1 MTILMPFIKDELTE
15 ARMFFGPD
23 NVKGKTAEQIA
34 DIIYLLFMMIE
45 VIRYY
50 HPDRA
55 AKYADETLCY
65 NTYENTHYAGTD
77 LGNLLAVLNNQDT
90 FKAYLKT
97 ESKIS
102 IPLFQINRYLQS
114 VRSRNKS
121 NNDDATFFWKLEE
134 YLKLY
139 SKSLFRQLRRDAG
152 RWTDLTHS
160 DKVAFCQILRREFD
174 KQAGNADIYLWFKQ
188 SFKLHE
194 SVTESID
201 TKLDYHEFL
210 NPALWDDNEELK
222 PGVKDALGKIANKF
236 SEFVDVK
243 QLKIVDYIITGSN
256 CGYNYTSQ
264 SDIDLHVLVD
274 ATALGDNP
282 LTEPFLRAKKSLW
295 NSGHDIT
302 VKGFTVELYAE
313 DVNNEDD
320 KLVATGVYSLLHDE
334 WIKKPTYEAVTIDD
348 KAVQAKAESIMQQID
363 MLVDGKSD
371 ADAEEIAILWEH
383 IRKMRKSGLE
393 KGGEFSIENL
403 AFKAVR
409 NNGYFDKLRD
419 YEQHK
424 EDEDL
429 TLEAITS
436 PIRDND
442 ISSKSAYFTYNTPVI
457 DKMHGLELK
466 KVLQDDELY
475 YGLFDPTLPVR
486 NTLVGLLQLERYNN
500 SLWQVRLVQ
509 IDEKYKSQGFGTY
522 LYDYAVATDGLSI
535 LSDTNLSE
543 GGKGGSKGLWEKLY
557 RHGRYTVCG
566 YNLDTNE
573 VIPNLTPTDVFN
585 QHEDL
590 VCLATPKAIKES
602 VNEMLTRIRHK
613 NKHRIIEW
621 YGPSVLASG
630 EF

>member
-1 MTILMPFIKDELTE
+1 MNLDFIHGELVE

-23 NVKGKTAEQIA
+23 NIKGKSAEQIS

-65 NTYENTHYAGTD
+65 STYENMHYAGTD

-152 RWTDLTHS
+152 NWKNLTRA

-174 KQAGNADIYLWFKQ
+174 SRAGNADIYLWFKQ
-188 SFKLHE
+188 SFKLGE
-194 SVTESID
+194 SVNEAID
-201 TKLDYHEFL
+201 TKLDYHKFL
-210 NPALWDDNEELK
+210 NPALWENEELK
-222 PGVKDALGKIANKF
+222 VDVKDALGKIANKF
-236 SEFVDVK
+236 AEFVDVK
-243 QLKIVDYIITGSN
+243 LLKITDYIITGSN

-264 SDIDLHVLVD
+264 SDIDLHILVD

-282 LTEPFLRAKKSLW
+282 LTEPFLKAKKSLW

-313 DVNNEDD
+313 DVNNDQD
-320 KLVATGVYSLLHDE
+320 QLVATGVYSLLHDE

-348 KAVQAKAESIMQQID
+348 QAVQAKAEGIMQQID
-363 MLVDGKSD
+363 MLVSSDSD
-371 ADAEEIAILWEH
+371 ADADEIASLWEH
-383 IRKMRKSGLE
+383 IRKMRRAGLE

-409 NNGYFDKLRD
+409 NNGAFDKLRD
-419 YEQHK
+419 YENQK

-442 ISSKSAYFTYNTPVI
+442 VSSKSTYFTYNTPVI
-457 DKMHGLELK
+457 DKVHGLELK

-475 YGLFDPTLPVR
+475 YGLFDPAMPVR
-486 NTLVGLLQLERYNN
+486 NTLVGLLQLEKYND
-500 SLWQVRLVQ
+500 SFWQVRLVQ
-509 IDEKYKSQGFGTY
+509 IEEKYKSQGYGTY
-522 LYDYAVATDGLSI
+522 LYDYAVMNDGLSI
-535 LSDTNLSE
+535 LSDTNLTE
-543 GGKGGSKGLWEKLY
+543 GGDGGSKGLWEKLY

-573 VIPNLTPTDVFN
+573 VLPNLTPAEVFN

-590 VCLATPKAIKES
+590 VCLATPKMLKES
-602 VNEMLTRIRHK
+602 INEMLTRIKSK
-613 NKHRIIEW
+613 NKHRSVEW
-621 YGPSVLASG
+621 YGPSVSIAN